1 MKFLKTIA
9 FVLMLGTA
17 FMACKKDSEST
28 PTPTPTPSN
37 GIEGKYTGQ
46 YGFEG
51 DGLTDPFILN
61 IKSGGVFQEI
71 GVHSGA
77 PTGQGTW
84 QLNGNKFTANY
95 KMLFAPYNEYSV
107 ALTYDAANKKL
118 IGTWGFDKSTT
129 DGGPLEVKK

>member
-1 MKFLKTIA
+1 MKFFKVLA
-9 FVLMLGTA
+9 FVVMLGTA
-17 FMACKKDSEST
+17 FMACKKDSDST
-28 PTPTPTPSN
+28 PAPAPS
-37 GIEGKYTGQ
+37 GIEGKYTGK

-61 IKSGGVFQEI
+61 IKAGGIFQEI
-71 GVHSGA
+71 GTNSGA

-107 ALTYDAANKKL
+107 SLTYDAANKKL
-118 IGTWGFDKSTT
+118 TGTWGFDKSTT
-129 DGGPLEVKK
+129 DGGPLEVKR